1 MNFLNIN
8 PNEKEYR
15 DATFRICRIGHEINE
30 VEREIKDI
38 ENRIERAKRGIDEVL

>member
-15 DATFRICRIGHEINE
+15 DAEFRICRIGHEINE
-30 VEREIKDI
+30 VERRIKDVR
-38 ENRIERAKRGIDEVL
+38 ERIRRLKSGIDEML